1 MPRGSGWR
9 YVDQGWWP
17 ELLHGLIPLLI
28 LAAVIGFGV
37 WAVLRLTQRPP
48 IAAIEGPG
56 PLTRTDDAIEEVRL
70 RYARGEMGRDE
81 FLQRSR
87 DLGGEGAPPVPGA
100 PQDPPQPARDPQA

>member
-9 YVDQGWWP
+9 YVDHGWWP
-17 ELLHGLIPLLI
+17 DMLHALLPLLV
-28 LAAVIGFGV
+28 LMAVIGFGV

-48 IAAIEGPG
+48 SPAFAATGPQI
-56 PLTRTDDAIEEVRL
+56 RRDDAIEEVRL

-87 DLGGEGAPPVPGA
+87 
-100 PQDPPQPARDPQA
+100 